1 MIRPSEKSLGIAEEL
16 VDYVHPGM
24 SRAAAIQEVAQMLD
38 ETNSELVEAVNALVN
53 DASASDPR
61 SQAIL
66 LEHLKGVLA
75 QYQPWRVKSERQH
88 ELFVSNTSTA
98 TQSGAAAGRMP

>member
-1 MIRPSEKSLGIAEEL
+1 MIKPSEKSLCIAEEL

-38 ETNSELVEAVNALVN
+38 EMNSELVEAVSALVN
-53 DASASDPR
+53 DASAPDPQ
-61 SQAIL
+61 SQAVL
-66 LEHLKGVLA
+66 LEHLKETLA
-75 QYQPWRVKSERQH
+75 QYQPWRVKNERQH

-98 TQSGAAAGRMP
+98 TQSSAVAGQMP